1 MENNL
6 NKLLE
11 QATVAHT
18 TRRFGLAHRL
28 YESALGLDPDSV
40 EVNRLVGLMNLET
53 GDYAKALPHFEKVL
67 SLDEFNGEIWLA
79 YAKTLIKLDR
89 LEEAQIAL
97 NFVKKIRSCSDVAHN
112 TVDSFMLDAGKKHK

>member
-1 MENNL
+1 
-6 NKLLE
+6 LE

-28 YESALGLDPDSV
+28 YESVLGLDPDSV

-112 TVDSFMLDAGKKHK
+112 TVDSFMFDAGKKHK